1 MIVEYQLRGEVR
13 CGDRALFFPGPAPAF
28 TQMIE
33 FNTITRLSGPSQGET
48 KSAILPQ
55 VRVKWLVWS
64 LGVGVQVPITD
75 ARDFEVRPL
84 FDLVYEYAF

>member
-1 MIVEYQLRGEVR
+1 MAIERYFSPDPRLQ
-13 CGDRALFFPGPAPAF
+13 F